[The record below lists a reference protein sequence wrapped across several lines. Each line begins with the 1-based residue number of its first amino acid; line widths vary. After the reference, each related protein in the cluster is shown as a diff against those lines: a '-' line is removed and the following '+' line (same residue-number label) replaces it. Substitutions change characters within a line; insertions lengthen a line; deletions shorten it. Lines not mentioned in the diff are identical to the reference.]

1 MEITITTMIF
11 NIFLLVQKRKIMK
24 NRKQFQCFRLKGLLK
39 EDWKKAKGDN
49 VIDDYEYK
57 KSKLIEYW
65 KSTEMEIDENGNMSY
80 NGLDFG
86 NIDKVDI
93 IENYK
98 ALIEKRE
105 K

>member
-1 MEITITTMIF
+1 
-11 NIFLLVQKRKIMK
+11 
-24 NRKQFQCFRLKGLLK
+24 
-39 EDWKKAKGDN
+39 
-49 VIDDYEYK
+49 
-57 KSKLIEYW
+57 
-65 KSTEMEIDENGNMSY
+65 MEIDENGNMSY

>member
-1 MEITITTMIF
+1 MKEKILNIILFPIRFMAAITFLAIITP
-11 NIFLLVQKRKIMK
+11 FLKLTE
-24 NRKQFQCFRLKGLLK
+24 